1 MDLHAEIAHLWMYLW
16 NVADYVG
23 FHHGDS
29 KVVETYDDFLVRTTF
44 STSDKYR
51 ERRWVMTKW
60 DKLLAA
66 LDQVFGFQDRTKS
79 SVKKRHQAFDQKT
92 NEHVFIIEYRVVKGE
107 HSDPKKRQAG
117 LAGV

>member
-1 MDLHAEIAHLWMYLW
+1 
-16 NVADYVG
+16 
-23 FHHGDS
+23 
-29 KVVETYDDFLVRTTF
+29 
-44 STSDKYR
+44 
-51 ERRWVMTKW
+51 MTKG